1 MSLNSGVII
10 TADVDDLTR
19 KLDYAIGRIVN
30 VAAPLSY
37 GEPDVRPAGRPKG
50 RVRGPY
56 A

>member
-50 RVRGPY
+50 RVRGIY